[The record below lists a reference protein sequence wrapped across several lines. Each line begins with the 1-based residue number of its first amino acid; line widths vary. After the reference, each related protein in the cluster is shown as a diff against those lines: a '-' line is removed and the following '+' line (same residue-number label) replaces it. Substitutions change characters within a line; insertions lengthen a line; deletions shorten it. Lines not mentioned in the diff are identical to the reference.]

1 MGVRATG
8 VAEVGAV
15 GTVVFA
21 VVLGSSGI
29 FVAKEINVQNNQRI
43 VLGSYQK
50 KKKKKKKMEKKRK
63 KRKQKI

>member
-50 KKKKKKKMEKKRK
+50 KKKKKKEKKRK

>member
-1 MGVRATG
+1 MGVRAIG

-21 VVLGSSGI
+21 VVLGSSRI

-43 VLGSYQK
+43 VLGSYK
-50 KKKKKKKMEKKRK
+50 KKKKKKRK
-63 KRKQKI
+63 KK

>member
-8 VAEVGAV
+8 VAEMGAV

-50 KKKKKKKMEKKRK
+50 KKKKKEKKRK
-63 KRKQKI
+63 KRRQKI

>member
-8 VAEVGAV
+8 VAEVGAI
-15 GTVVFA
+15 GTAVFA

-50 KKKKKKKMEKKRK
+50 KKKRKKEKKRK
-63 KRKQKI
+63 KRRQKI

>member
-1 MGVRATG
+1 M
-8 VAEVGAV
+8 AEVGAV

-50 KKKKKKKMEKKRK
+50 KKKKKKKKEKKRK

>member
-1 MGVRATG
+1 M
-8 VAEVGAV
+8 AEVGAV

-50 KKKKKKKMEKKRK
+50 KKKKKKEKKRK
-63 KRKQKI
+63 KRRQKI

>member
-50 KKKKKKKMEKKRK
+50 KKKKKKEKKRK
-63 KRKQKI
+63 KRRQKI

>member
-1 MGVRATG
+1 MGVRAIG

-50 KKKKKKKMEKKRK
+50 KKKKKKEKKRK
-63 KRKQKI
+63 KRRQKI